1 MILFAINCGAQSM
14 QTPMGRQVLLTCL
27 DYLLKTDLI
36 EVADCRLTFDN
47 GEGNA
52 DFDPNNY
59 EGSGEKGD
67 GLWST
72 AANWGPEYTVVPGRN
87 NDVRIAAPCT
97 VDANEVEVLS
107 VHITE
112 NGSLTIPADKSFT
125 ARSTILRADENGN
138 VYPTNVEDI
147 SLGSNAGGNA
157 SLILN
162 NERGDT
168 KAGVAMYSTA
178 TADTKGYSAAESTWQ
193 YIGTPH
199 SDVQNAAKN
208 YYDSWLYQYDTEN
221 QGWAVIPN
229 GGPLV
234 PFRGYCVTHP
244 ESPHTYWMEGTLVS
258 TTNQDISIPANRF
271 VVVANSWTA
280 PIQIGSLADD
290 DMEGLTDKTIY
301 FFNTGSDSNQAGEL
315 NKGRYAAGTY
325 VSVPIHSALYTGDSY
340 IPSMQGFY
348 VVGGG
353 ADGTLHLDY
362 ERHVRAPRTN
372 TPSGPMHAPARRVA
386 ADNEPQVAKFLF
398 RGTRYDDRLIILER
412 PDFTRGY
419 DSGWDGEQ
427 WGGNAAAPMSYVVTE
442 TRWDAVSAIP
452 EYEGTVIAFRAGED
466 SEYTIHF
473 DYDGME
479 DALYLLDTDT
489 QIYTRVLKGN
499 SYTFTCTDKAE
510 HNRFILTR
518 KAPQIATGTDHIN
531 TGENAK
537 AVKFIKDDKI
547 FIFVNG
553 TLYDATGKMVI
564 R

>member
-1 MILFAINCGAQSM
+1 
-14 QTPMGRQVLLTCL
+14 MGRQVLLTCL

-47 GEGNA
+47 GEGAQGSKKWENGEKPH
-52 DFDPNNY
+52 DY
-59 EGSGEKGD
+59 EGTGYQGD

-112 NGSLTIPADKSFT
+112 DGSLTIPADKSFT
-125 ARSTILRADENGN
+125 ARSTILRADEDGN

-178 TADTKGYSAAESTWQ
+178 KADTEGYSAAASTWQ

-199 SDVQNAAKN
+199 SDVQNAANN
-208 YYDSWLYQYDTEN
+208 YYDSWLYQYDTGTE
-221 QGWAVIPN
+221 GWAVIPN

-244 ESPHTYWMEGTLVS
+244 ENPHTYWMEGTLVS
-258 TTNQDISIPANRF
+258 TTNQDITIPAGKF

-280 PIQIGSLADD
+280 PIQINELTDD
-290 DMEGLTDKTIY
+290 DMEGLRENTIY
-301 FFNTGSDSNQAGEL
+301 FFNTGSDPNQAGEL
-315 NKGRYAAGTY
+315 NKENGRYAAGTY
-325 VSVPIHSALYTGDSY
+325 VSVPIHSAPYTGDSY

-348 VVGGG
+348 VVGSTT
-353 ADGTLHLDY
+353 DGTLHLDY

-499 SYTFTCTDKAE
+499 SYTLRLG
-510 HNRFILTR
+510 HG
-518 KAPQIATGTDHIN
+518 APT
-531 TGENAK
+531 
-537 AVKFIKDDKI
+537 
-547 FIFVNG
+547 
-553 TLYDATGKMVI
+553 
-564 R
+564 